1 MYRIR
6 DRALHALGQNLL
18 DLLRDNRVLA
28 VVQRVGLGCRLARS
42 SASGVNLTFINILI
56 RWTHTAI
63 EVDVYVSGNSVGIV
77 SPYLATPPPIP

>member
-28 VVQRVGLGCRLARS
+28 VVQRVGLGCRLARG
-42 SASGVNLTFINILI
+42 SASGVNLIWQRFLQSL
-56 RWTHTAI
+56 RC
-63 EVDVYVSGNSVGIV
+63 SVLHALG
-77 SPYLATPPPIP
+77 YC